1 MYIFLSHASKEHAA
15 AEELCQL
22 LENSGHRCFLAPR
35 DIRSGHEYAEEI
47 IDGIERA
54 DAMVLLLS
62 EAANSSPHVL
72 REIERAVSKKIK
84 IVVYQLEQVELS
96 KSMEYFL
103 MSHQWVNQ
111 AANTGYESIVACIGE
126 LEHGEQVPDTQDRR
140 ETVSQKQGTQ
150 PKENSGF
157 QAVLKKYRRLIIAL
171 IIIIFLA
178 VLAEDIIRLKQ
189 NPENKG
195 NIPGTEQQGFE
206 QHGQSESQEQP
217 ENVTNQPEQAAPK
230 ADLGD
235 TIVFGTY
242 NGEPIEWRVLKLNG
256 DGTAV
261 VVSSRILTMKAFD
274 AAESGKYN
282 TSDGTSYWMEPVKD
296 LEAELQQSLR
306 GSSQWST
313 SNIRTWLN
321 SEKENVTY
329 ADQAPKST
337 AMSELVNGYDMEP
350 GFLSGFSKEELA
362 AIVTASVTTG
372 DTVSEDKVFLLSQ
385 EELSWFTE
393 ADVSRI
399 SVPTESAIS
408 QDKTG
413 WYQMFSLDFGVSDYY
428 WWLRDAVET
437 ETGPSAYE
445 VYVVGNSYAEG
456 QLISKSAGLEGFGI
470 RPAVTIDLTADCIKV
485 KDGETQ

>member
-15 AEELCQL
+15 AEELCRL
-22 LENSGHRCFLAPR
+22 LENGGHRCFLAPR

-54 DAMVLLLS
+54 DVMVLLLS

-84 IVVYQLEQVELS
+84 IVVYQLEPVELS

-103 MSHQWVNQ
+103 MSHQWVNRE
-111 AANTGYESIVACIGE
+111 ANTGYESIVACIEEPESGAP
-126 LEHGEQVPDTQDRR
+126 VFKKKRR
-140 ETVSQKQGTQ
+140 
-150 PKENSGF
+150 P
-157 QAVLKKYRRLIIAL
+157 VLAL
-171 IIIIFLA
+171 IIIIVLA
-178 VLAEDIIRLKQ
+178 VLAVAILWFRQ
-189 NPENKG
+189 PFENKG
-195 NIPGTEQQGFE
+195 EVSGTEQQGSE
-206 QHGQSESQEQP
+206 QQEQP
-217 ENVTNQPEQAAPK
+217 ENAAIPK

-282 TSDGTSYWMEPVKD
+282 TSDGASYWMESVKD

-350 GFLSGFSKEELA
+350 GFLSGFSKEELE
-362 AIVTASVTTG
+362 AIVTTHVTTG
-372 DTVSEDKVFLLSQ
+372 EIVSEDKAFLLSR
-385 EELSWFTE
+385 EELAWFAE

-399 SVPTESAIS
+399 AVPAESAIQ

-437 ETGPSAYE
+437 ENGTSAYE
-445 VYVVGNSYAEG
+445 VYIVGNSYAEG

-470 RPAVTIDLTADCIKV
+470 RPAMTIDLTADCIKV
-485 KDGETQ
+485 KDGEAQ